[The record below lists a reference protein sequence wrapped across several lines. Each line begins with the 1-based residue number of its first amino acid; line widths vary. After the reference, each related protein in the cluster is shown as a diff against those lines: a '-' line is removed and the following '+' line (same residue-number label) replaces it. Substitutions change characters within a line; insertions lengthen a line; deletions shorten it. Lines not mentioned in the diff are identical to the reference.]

1 MRLMLL
7 SDLHIGKRL
16 NEFSLLDDQSYILD
30 EILRIA
36 EEQKPML
43 SLSQAIFTI
52 NQHRQPKLSRFLTA
66 LSRALQGL

>member
-1 MRLMLL
+1 MRLMHL

-36 EEQKPML
+36 EEQKPDAVAIAGDIYDKSTPSAEAVAL
-43 SLSQAIFTI
+43 FDSFISRLASL
-52 NQHRQPKLSRFLTA
+52 
-66 LSRALQGL
+66 